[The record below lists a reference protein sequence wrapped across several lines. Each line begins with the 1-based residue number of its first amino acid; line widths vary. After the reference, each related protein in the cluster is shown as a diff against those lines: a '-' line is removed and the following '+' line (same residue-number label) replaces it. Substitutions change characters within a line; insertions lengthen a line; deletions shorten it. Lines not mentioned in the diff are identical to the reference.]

1 MTLVL
6 ITEGTNLRPSKEFC
20 LNLNGSLSS
29 ITVIALGRDFQ
40 DGPGCMASGFF
51 TQLFVQA
58 VDCNMLVIAVTLFY
72 IVTHDFAFIKPPPK
86 VKLALLIA
94 PWILPN
100 ITAVTALLL
109 NYYHPASGSW
119 CWIQAEPN
127 YLRYVF
133 THGWRFVII
142 ITVVTIGFRVRVYL
156 KKFKMESKEFL
167 GLGSR
172 MSVFASSSD
181 SDATDKWQ
189 MEPPPPGSALRKRS
203 MAAAVGSQESFEMV
217 ESSSFDKDQ
226 GVVFRE
232 IELETTKVDISLTT
246 AEKLKILL
254 VGGYPLFYVV
264 LWLPGIANRVAEA
277 TGHSVRILQILQ
289 ASTSY
294 IGFAN
299 AATFGWNEIRERFS
313 VDQLLEMLLGFMLG
327 N

>member
-1 MTLVL
+1 MKLRP
-6 ITEGTNLRPSKEFC
+6 ITNLLLSQELL
-20 LNLNGSLSS
+20 LNLNGSISG
-29 ITVIALGRDFQ
+29 IVVIALGTDFE
-40 DGPGCMASGFF
+40 DGPGCVASGFF
-51 TQLFVQA
+51 TQFFVQA

-72 IVTHDFAFIKPPPK
+72 IVTHEFTLIKPPRLIK
-86 VKLALLIA
+86 VALLIA
-94 PWILPN
+94 PWIPPM

-109 NYYHPASGSW
+109 DYYHPASGSW
-119 CWIQAEPN
+119 CWIQAEPS

-142 ITVVTIGFRVRVYL
+142 IVVVTIGVRVRIHL
-156 KKFKMESKEFL
+156 KKFKLESKEYL

-172 MSVFASSSD
+172 ISLFNGNDDSVEA
-181 SDATDKWQ
+181 DKWPL
-189 MEPPPPGSALRKRS
+189 EPPPPGSALRKRS
-203 MAAAVGSQESFEMV
+203 LAASHEGFEM
-217 ESSSFDKDQ
+217 ETPSMAKDQ
-226 GVVFRE
+226 GVVFADVALDAT
-232 IELETTKVDISLTT
+232 ELDNSLTT
-246 AEKLKILL
+246 SEKHKILL

-313 VDQLLEMLLGFMLG
+313 IDQLLEMLLGFMLG

>member
-1 MTLVL
+1 
-6 ITEGTNLRPSKEFC
+6 
-20 LNLNGSLSS
+20 
-29 ITVIALGRDFQ
+29 
-40 DGPGCMASGFF
+40 
-51 TQLFVQA
+51 
-58 VDCNMLVIAVTLFY
+58 MLVIAVTLFY
-72 IVTHDFAFIKPPPK
+72 IVTNEFTLIKPPQMIRI
-86 VKLALLIA
+86 ALLVA
-94 PWILPN
+94 PWILPI

-119 CWIQAEPN
+119 CWIQADPN

-142 ITVVTIGFRVRVYL
+142 IAVVAIGVRIRIYL
-156 KKFKMESKEFL
+156 KRFKLESKEYL
-167 GLGSR
+167 GLASR
-172 MSVFASSSD
+172 TSVFNVNDD
-181 SDATDKWQ
+181 SIAADKWPL
-189 MEPPPPGSALRKRS
+189 EPPPPGSALRKRS
-203 MAAAVGSQESFEMV
+203 MAASHEGFEMM
-217 ESSSFDKDQ
+217 ETPSTAKDQ
-226 GVVFRE
+226 GVVFTDVALDTP
-232 IELETTKVDISLTT
+232 ELDNSLTNS
-246 AEKLKILL
+246 EKHKILL